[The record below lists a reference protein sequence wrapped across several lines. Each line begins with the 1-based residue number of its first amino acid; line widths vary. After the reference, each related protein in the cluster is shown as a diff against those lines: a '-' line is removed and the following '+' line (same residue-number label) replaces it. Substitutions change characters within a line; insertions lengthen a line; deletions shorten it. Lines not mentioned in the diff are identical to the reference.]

1 MKAKGESGKHICTSL
16 PCVYLKDKNEKNKW
30 IVDDVATD
38 VLKEIFRL
46 CVNGYG
52 LSQIANALCCL
63 NGIHLAV
70 SGVKFVKFN
79 KHKVI
84 NLLTHICYCILEQKT
99 HRRSGARNKQSIR
112 LFTKP
117 LALFTPN
124 DFRSIFSANT
134 FWSDHNLGNIQI

>member
-99 HRRSGARNKQSIR
+99 HRRSGAQNKQAIN
-112 LFTKP
+112 FTKL
-117 LALFTPN
+117 LALFALD
-124 DFRSIFSANT
+124 DFWSVFSANA
-134 FWSDHNLGNIQI
+134 FWSNHNLCDIQI

>member
-16 PCVYLKDKNEKNKW
+16 PCVYLKDKNEKKW

-84 NLLTHICYCILEQKT
+84 NLLTHICYCILEQK
-99 HRRSGARNKQSIR
+99 IR